1 MLSVRD
7 NDEESEHNPRVIGI
21 VFHEILELLY
31 NPYINQTLDEHK
43 LLKIIRNIEIVSKK
57 VFLKNKLN
65 FKEGKG
71 LIIFE
76 IIKSAIKKML
86 KMEIE
91 DILLGAEIEIIELE
105 KKLNCSLELES
116 FGFPINIKGVI
127 DRIDKRNGITRI
139 VDYKTGSFN
148 STEIKLKNVDCCFES
163 KKTKSMQ
170 LLFYSLMFLKN
181 NPECDRL
188 QVGLICMRDISKGL
202 NKLGLKNLE
211 QGYDYNIDKSVIS
224 KFEKNLENLITEIF
238 NSKVPFKPNCLG

>member
-1 MLSVRD
+1 
-7 NDEESEHNPRVIGI
+7 
-21 VFHEILELLY
+21 
-31 NPYINQTLDEHK
+31 
-43 LLKIIRNIEIVSKK
+43 
-57 VFLKNKLN
+57 
-65 FKEGKG
+65 
-71 LIIFE
+71 
-76 IIKSAIKKML
+76 
-86 KMEIE
+86 MEIE

-148 STEIKLKNVDCCFES
+148 STEIKLKNVDSCFES

-238 NSKVPFKPNCLG
+238 NSKVPFKPNCLE